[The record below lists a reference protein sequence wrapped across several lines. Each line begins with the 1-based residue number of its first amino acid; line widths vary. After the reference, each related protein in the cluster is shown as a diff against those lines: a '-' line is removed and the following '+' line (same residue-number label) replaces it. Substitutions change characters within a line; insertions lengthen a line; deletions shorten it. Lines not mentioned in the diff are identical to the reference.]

1 MTLVCQAFKN
11 QDSKLMHSRTPP
23 PPTPQH
29 KKKIVTTLMIY
40 HGFIQY
46 SQLDLLFVLVLCK
59 LTCGEHFHVSC
70 HFQNLSQDIG
80 ER

>member
-1 MTLVCQAFKN
+1 
-11 QDSKLMHSRTPP
+11 
-23 PPTPQH
+23 
-29 KKKIVTTLMIY
+29 MIY